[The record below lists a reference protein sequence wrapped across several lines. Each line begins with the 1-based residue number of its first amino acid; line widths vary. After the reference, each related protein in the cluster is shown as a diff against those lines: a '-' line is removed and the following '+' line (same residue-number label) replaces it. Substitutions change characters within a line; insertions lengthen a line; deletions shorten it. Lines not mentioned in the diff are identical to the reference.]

1 METAW
6 FFLKTFSLRMA
17 KQGDLNRFL
26 RTDLSA
32 PAAAPA
38 ILTHHRLPVLE
49 AHGPDETTLYAD
61 STTIAGI
68 PHPDFK
74 AFYFLEPR
82 CGLFRPE
89 SRAFRWWDKASSTE
103 ASRPRAGSISLA
115 PSPRKRHPISGEK
128 RRQPSR
134 DRQRHRWRMN
144 R

>member
-38 ILTHHRLPVLE
+38 ILPHHRLPVLE

-82 CGLFRPE
+82 CGLFREKPVKPE
-89 SRAFRWWDKASSTE
+89 IAAAVAAVTDGHELILLLHSQPERVPPQL
-103 ASRPRAGSISLA
+103 PRHGNQARVQSL
-115 PSPRKRHPISGEK
+115 PVVG
-128 RRQPSR
+128 
-134 DRQRHRWRMN
+134 
-144 R
+144 